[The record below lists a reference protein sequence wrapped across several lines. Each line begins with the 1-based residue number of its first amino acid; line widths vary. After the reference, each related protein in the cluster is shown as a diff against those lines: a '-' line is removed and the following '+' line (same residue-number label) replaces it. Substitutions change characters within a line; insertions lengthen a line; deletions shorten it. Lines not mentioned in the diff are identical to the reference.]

1 MSKLTHENNWRGD
14 RISQRGRD
22 MAIIDT
28 SGWEWGEDIEPK
40 VFSDGTRVIARI
52 IDIIVKQNEDSK
64 LWYMQ
69 LRMEVPDEP
78 YYKEFGD
85 FLHFLHPEMTPRERM
100 RATRRWRSFE
110 RCFGI
115 YLNLSG
121 ENDPSEWL
129 TREGRVELNMYKGRD
144 GQMYNGIKEYVA
156 AE

>member
-1 MSKLTHENNWRGD
+1 MS
-14 RISQRGRD
+14 
-22 MAIIDT
+22 IIDT

-40 VFSDGTRVIARI
+40 VFAEGTRVIARI
-52 IDIIVKQNEDSK
+52 IDAQVKQNSDNH
-64 LWYMQ
+64 LYYVQ

-85 FLHFLHPEMTPRERM
+85 FLNHLHPGMTPKERM

-115 YLNLSG
+115 YLPASG
-121 ENDPSEWL
+121 ETDTDEWL
-129 TREGRVELNMYKGRD
+129 TREGRVELNTYKGRD
-144 GQMYNGIKEYVA
+144 GQMYNGIKEYIA